1 MSLLR
6 RVFSERRAVVVPV
19 TVFLLGNLAV
29 LALIVWPLQRTVAGG
44 KESQFLAGQ
53 GVAEA
58 RTQEIQARTD
68 RANKDRADVE
78 LRKFY
83 TEILPKDDRTAI
95 GATTFSLSRL
105 ADESRVT
112 FKVGQWDRSEVKDST
127 LTRLE
132 GQVTLVGEYSNVRKF
147 LYEVETAQEFVI
159 IESVQLSSAS
169 VTQNDNMLELGLV
182 IATYYQPDV
191 RTTAAVRK

>member
-19 TVFLLGNLAV
+19 TIFLVGNIAV
-29 LALIVWPLQRTVAGG
+29 LALVVWPLQRSVAGG
-44 KESQFLAGQ
+44 KESQFLATQ
-53 GVAEA
+53 GVAAA
-58 RTQEIQARTD
+58 RIQEIEAKTD
-68 RANKDRADVE
+68 RANKDRADIE

-105 ADESRVT
+105 AEESHVT
-112 FKVGQWDRSEVKDST
+112 FKVGQWDRSAVKDST
-127 LTRLE
+127 LIRLE

-182 IATYYQPDV
+182 IATYYRPDV
-191 RTTAAVRK
+191 RPAGVSR

>member
-6 RVFSERRAVVVPV
+6 RVFTERRAIVVPL
-19 TVFLLGNLAV
+19 TVFLLGNIAV
-29 LALIVWPLQRTVAGG
+29 LALVVWPLQRTVAGG
-44 KESQFLAGQ
+44 KEAQFLVMQ
-53 GVAEA
+53 GVAAA
-58 RTQEIQARTD
+58 RAQEIQAKID
-68 RANKDRADVE
+68 RASKDRADSE

-83 TEILPKDDRTAI
+83 AEILPKDDRTAI

-127 LTRLE
+127 LMRLE
-132 GQVTLVGEYSNVRKF
+132 GQVTLVGEYANVRKF

-191 RTTAAVRK
+191 RAAAVRR

>member
-1 MSLLR
+1 MNLLR
-6 RVFSERRAVVVPV
+6 RIFIERRAVVVPL
-19 TVFLLGNLAV
+19 TVFLLGNIAV
-29 LALIVWPLQRTVAGG
+29 LALAVWPLQRTVAGG
-44 KESQFLAGQ
+44 KESQWQATQ
-53 GVAEA
+53 GVAAA
-58 RTQEIQARTD
+58 RTQEIQAKTD
-68 RANKDRADVE
+68 RAGKDRADIE

-105 ADESRVT
+105 ADESHVT
-112 FKVGQWDRSEVKDST
+112 FKVGQWDRVAVKEST

-132 GQVTLVGEYSNVRKF
+132 GQVTLVGEYSNIRKF

-159 IESVQLSSAS
+159 IESVELSSAS

-182 IATYYQPDV
+182 IATYYRPDV
-191 RTTAAVRK
+191 RTAAVNR

>member
-29 LALIVWPLQRTVAGG
+29 LALVVWPLQRSVVGG
-44 KESQFLAGQ
+44 KESQF
-53 GVAEA
+53 VAMQEVAAA
-58 RTQEIQARTD
+58 RTQEVQAKTD

-105 ADESRVT
+105 ADESQVT

-132 GQVTLVGEYSNVRKF
+132 GQVTLVGEYANVRRF

-182 IATYYQPDV
+182 IATYYQPDA
-191 RTTAAVRK
+191 RTAARR

>member
-19 TVFLLGNLAV
+19 TIFLVGNIAV
-29 LALIVWPLQRTVAGG
+29 LALVVWPLQRSVTGG
-44 KESQFLAGQ
+44 EESKWRATQVIA
-53 GVAEA
+53 AA
-58 RTQEIQARTD
+58 RSQEIQAKTD
-68 RANKDRADVE
+68 RANKDRADIE

-105 ADESRVT
+105 AEASHVT
-112 FKVGQWDRSEVKDST
+112 FKVGQWDRSDVKDST
-127 LTRLE
+127 LVRLE

-159 IESVQLSSAS
+159 IESVELSSAS

-182 IATYYQPDV
+182 IATYYRPDV
-191 RTTAAVRK
+191 RTAAVSR

>member
-6 RVFSERRAVVVPV
+6 RVYSERRAVVVPL

-29 LALIVWPLQRTVAGG
+29 LALVVWPLQRTVAGG
-44 KESQFLAGQ
+44 KESQFVATQ
-53 GVAEA
+53 GVAAA
-58 RTQEIQARTD
+58 RTQEIQAKTD
-68 RANKDRADVE
+68 RANKDRADIE

-105 ADESRVT
+105 ADEAHVT
-112 FKVGQWDRSEVKDST
+112 FKVGQWDRSDVKDST
-127 LTRLE
+127 LRRLE
-132 GQVTLVGEYSNVRKF
+132 GQVTLVGEYSNVRRF

-182 IATYYQPDV
+182 IATYYQPDSPL
-191 RTTAAVRK
+191 AAVRK